1 MAEEEEWYDVYM
13 RRPDDDR
20 MHQKAEERKLPAPT
34 ELFTSIYPQA
44 GRDGE
49 DIKLAFKGY
58 SKDSEEAM
66 ISSGL
71 TQWRASDVL
80 CNYLLN
86 DDDIDIKESLSMV
99 GLQFDL
105 LELGSGIGKCG
116 LLAHLLLQTK
126 DTTRGNAYHTVL
138 TDGDTNAMRF
148 LQRNVAFNTTDD
160 EKISCQKLVW
170 GEDEAEAFL
179 QQNRRS
185 FDLII
190 GSDLLQIP
198 QMLENHRSEGYYYV
212 YNRIVND
219 LFDTVKILGTT
230 FILAHDEELSIP
242 VDIVI
247 AEAAKRYFFYEVLKQ
262 EGSVYLLRFRR
273 TKTLRVNRMASRFH
287 AKNTLLEDENRAL
300 KARLQLVEDKCLK
313 LDERCTFLRDD
324 ASLPKSILISFDEDN
339 LAIILSFLEPKDFA
353 QLASTCK
360 RFGLR
365 KHAIG
370 IEEEPVSLMKKI
382 AYKIY
387 EGASPEEK
395 GSILYQRSDSP
406 FYLYNELN
414 KLRKPLKFDRLFGD
428 WDIQHAADDESI
440 IEPKKRFGGA
450 ELSEDDFPACT
461 AVSEHVMRAGK
472 HYVTFTCCQQSGD
485 PLWLGVVRPLKQF
498 KHTKSLD
505 ESPHPSPSQS
515 LFTPF
520 NAYWLDDLLELQ
532 CPEWDSNIH
541 ACVYK
546 AIDGHCQWTDWGDIG
561 GEFDLTTWTWPGMQS
576 FEGFGK
582 IGLLLD
588 CDEGTLTVYK
598 NDIRLGIM
606 KEGLSGTYC
615 WMVSV
620 GSRWFIP
627 NEDRRP
633 TIKIERG
640 SPPETVKDGVPQE
653 KRQRIE

>member
-1 MAEEEEWYDVYM
+1 
-13 RRPDDDR
+13 
-20 MHQKAEERKLPAPT
+20 
-34 ELFTSIYPQA
+34 
-44 GRDGE
+44 
-49 DIKLAFKGY
+49 
-58 SKDSEEAM
+58 
-66 ISSGL
+66 
-71 TQWRASDVL
+71 
-80 CNYLLN
+80 
-86 DDDIDIKESLSMV
+86 
-99 GLQFDL
+99 
-105 LELGSGIGKCG
+105 
-116 LLAHLLLQTK
+116 
-126 DTTRGNAYHTVL
+126 
-138 TDGDTNAMRF
+138 
-148 LQRNVAFNTTDD
+148 
-160 EKISCQKLVW
+160 
-170 GEDEAEAFL
+170 
-179 QQNRRS
+179 
-185 FDLII
+185 
-190 GSDLLQIP
+190 
-198 QMLENHRSEGYYYV
+198 
-212 YNRIVND
+212 
-219 LFDTVKILGTT
+219 
-230 FILAHDEELSIP
+230 
-242 VDIVI
+242 
-247 AEAAKRYFFYEVLKQ
+247 
-262 EGSVYLLRFRR
+262 
-273 TKTLRVNRMASRFH
+273 MASRFH

-324 ASLPKSILISFDEDN
+324 TSLPKSILISFDEDN
-339 LAIILSFLEPKDFA
+339 LASTLSFLEPQDFA

-365 KHAIG
+365 KHTIDT
-370 IEEEPVSLMKKI
+370 EEEPVSFMKKI

-461 AVSEHVMRAGK
+461 AVSELVMRAGK

-532 CPEWDSNIH
+532 CPEWDSNIN

-598 NDIRLGIM
+598 NDIKLGVM
-606 KEGLSGTYC
+606 KEGLKGAYC

-633 TIKIERG
+633 AIKIERG
-640 SPPETVKDGVPQE
+640 SPPETVEDGVPQE